1 MFDSVGNEYVPV
13 NVQMWQLKSDPDVFV
28 FKDDGGPKEVEFRK
42 LFKDRPSSLW
52 DSVEP
57 NTSYYGVVS
66 SLDADDITV
75 SYEGVFESG
84 NSTDV
89 LYYNG
94 HRSFPRD
101 EFFIRELT
109 RVDLS
114 LWKDIESC
122 HFYYVEAVLE
132 NGDHVSGIA
141 RADRPGLL
149 FFIDEDNIPV
159 NRGADT
165 LLSVV
170 PLEFVPGSE
179 RVFEKEH
186 PYSGPD
192 YDDYWDND
200 YV

>member
-1 MFDSVGNEYVPV
+1 MFDSSGNEFVPV
-13 NVQMWQLKSDPDVFV
+13 NIQVWRSKSDPDVLV

-42 LFKDRPSSLW
+42 LFKDKPSSLW

-57 NTSYYGVVS
+57 NTSYYGVVC
-66 SLDADDITV
+66 SLDTDDITV

-84 NSTDV
+84 DDPGV
-89 LYYNG
+89 LRYRG
-94 HRSFPRD
+94 CRSFSRS
-101 EFFIRELT
+101 EAYIRELT
-109 RVDLS
+109 KVDLS
-114 LWKDIESC
+114 LWKDIEPY

-132 NGDHVSGIA
+132 TGSNVSGIA
-141 RADRPGLL
+141 RATSSGFLQ
-149 FFIDEDNIPV
+149 FINESCV
-159 NRGADT
+159 AVTRGSDT

-170 PLEFVPGSE
+170 PLEFVPGSD
-179 RVFEKEH
+179 RLFESEH